1 MTIATLEMMEMHQR
15 ASALAERAVEF
26 VTDYIAEA
34 AADDLPE
41 VQQQA
46 IYMAGRILA
55 PAHGGVSFKMPPM
68 EEL

>member
-15 ASALAERAVEF
+15 ASNLAERAVEF

-55 PAHGGVSFKMPPM
+55 PAHGGASFKMPPM